1 MVEALVAFGMGGGL
15 GGGQEAH
22 ELRRQ
27 EGGVLHLVLGL
38 AGVDVDA
45 VDPDLGGRGVEVLIL
60 QLPDLAAVHGV
71 GLLRGELGEV
81 EVVRA
86 PANLLV
92 RREADGDLAV
102 LLLRM
107 GQEAG
112 AGADDL
118 GDACLVVRPQ
128 EGGAVGDDEL
138 LADVLR
144 EVREVLHPQ
153 GLAVPQLDVPALVAE
168 APGLHVLAADAGG
181 GVHVG
186 DEAQGGQVLAAG
198 GGRQHAVDIAGPVQ
212 LHVLKAQGRQLLR
225 EGLAQDPLPGRGGH
239 GLRVLIRGGVVGDI
253 LQKAFLDVHDILLA
267 PPRAGMVFGAILTH
281 SAPQGKAEPYPGGRV
296 FRAPAVYF

>member
-1 MVEALVAFGMGGGL
+1 MVPDNEPHPGGALVALEVRHVVEALVALGVGGGL
-15 GGGQEAH
+15 GGGEEAH

-45 VDPDLGGRGVEVLIL
+45 VDADLGRGGVEVLIL

-71 GLLRGELGEV
+71 GLLGGELGEV
-81 EVVRA
+81 KVVRT
-86 PANLLV
+86 PADLLI
-92 RREADGDLAV
+92 RGEADGDLAV
-102 LLLRM
+102 RHLGM
-107 GQEAG
+107 GQEVG

-118 GDACLVVRPQ
+118 SDARLVVRPQ
-128 EGGAVGDDEL
+128 QGGAVGDDEL
-138 LADVLR
+138 LADVLLQVG
-144 EVREVLHPQ
+144 EILHPQ

-198 GGRQHAVDIAGPVQ
+198 GCRQHAVDIAEPVQ
-212 LHVLKAQGRQLLR
+212 LHVLKAQGRQLLCQ
-225 EGLAQDPLPGRGGH
+225 GLAQDPLPRRGGH
-239 GLRVLIRGGVVGDI
+239 G
-253 LQKAFLDVHDILLA
+253 
-267 PPRAGMVFGAILTH
+267 
-281 SAPQGKAEPYPGGRV
+281 PGLFV
-296 FRAPAVYF
+296 